1 MKKKF
6 KIVEVLDEAS
16 KKTYFRVDTFSR
28 FLYLEGSFLHEE
40 KHTAEKEQRTL
51 QRQYNKKR
59 EVNKTTLG
67 LILGL
72 LLTVLGLVVSLV
84 IRIEY
89 CLILSLPLALV
100 GLLIAREY
108 WDNLKIARR

>member
-28 FLYLEGSFLHEE
+28 FLYLEGSFLHEG
-40 KHTAEKEQRTL
+40 KHSAEKEQRML
-51 QRQYNKKR
+51 QRQYNKRR

-72 LLTVLGLVVSLV
+72 LLTVLGLVISLV
-84 IRIEY
+84 VRIKY

-100 GLLIAREY
+100 GLLIAWEY
-108 WDNLKIARR
+108 WNMLKTARR